1 VNWEE
6 EVLRRLFGE
15 DEDGFGVQDLGVLY
29 ERGAV
34 KRWGLGAGLLR
45 DHGEGHV

>member
-15 DEDGFGVQDLGVLY
+15 DEDELGF
-29 ERGAV
+29 RT
-34 KRWGLGAGLLR
+34 WGYCMR
-45 DHGEGHV
+45 EVP